1 MKRADILED
10 GAMDN
15 FWICLEAM
23 AGILDE
29 WNDRDSRTL
38 ERLKRELR
46 KMPQD
51 EHDRVTHHL
60 TVVSSGVSLLATM
73 DSQGLVRTAD

>member
-1 MKRADILED
+1 
-10 GAMDN
+10 MDN
-15 FWICLEAM
+15 FWIYLEAM

-38 ERLKRELR
+38 ERLKRELSN
-46 KMPQD
+46 MPQD
-51 EHDRVTHHL
+51 EHDRVTHYL

-73 DSQGLVRTAD
+73 DSQELVRTAK